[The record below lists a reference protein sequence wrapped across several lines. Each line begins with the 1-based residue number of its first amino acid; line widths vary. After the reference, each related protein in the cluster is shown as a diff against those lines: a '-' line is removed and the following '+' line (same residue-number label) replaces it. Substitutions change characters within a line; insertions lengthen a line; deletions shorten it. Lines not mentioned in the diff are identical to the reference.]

1 MRFKIQLACVPL
13 HGGALP
19 GVSIAGNRLVAGGA
33 TGVPI
38 FLECDLE
45 ALAAKAEEEENKE
58 EEEEEEEEEEGRG
71 D

>member
-1 MRFKIQLACVPL
+1 MVSKYAVFKFNFVCRPL
-13 HGGALP
+13 HSGALP
-19 GVSIAGNRLVAGGA
+19 GVSIAGNRLLAGGA

-45 ALAAKAEEEENKE
+45 ALAAKAEEEEKKE
-58 EEEEEEEEEEGRG
+58 EENGRE